1 MENIS
6 ETIAGYLL
14 DIEAVKLKPKEPFK
28 WASGWLSPVYCDNRL
43 TLSFP
48 DIRTYIKNAFVEFIK
63 SNYPEVEAI
72 AGVATAGIPQ
82 GVLVADALNLPF
94 VYVRSEAKKHGLS
107 NQVEGKI
114 QKGQK
119 IIVIE
124 DLVSTGGSSLKV
136 VEVLRVMETDVVA
149 LLSIMTYGFEQAQ
162 KSFKIANLPFHSLTS
177 YNQIVIEAMKR
188 NVVSERAMASLQE
201 WRKNPENWQGSEL

>member
-1 MENIS
+1 MKNVS

-14 DIEAVKLKPKEPFK
+14 DIEAVKLRPKSPFQ
-28 WASGWLSPVYCDNRL
+28 WASGWLSPIYCDNRL
-43 TLSFP
+43 ALSFP
-48 DIRTYIKNAFVEFIK
+48 DIRSYIKNAFVEFIK

-82 GVLVADALNLPF
+82 GALLADALNLPF
-94 VYVRSEAKKHGLS
+94 IYVRSEAKKHGSS
-107 NQVEGKI
+107 NQIEGKT

-136 VEVLRVMETDVVA
+136 VEVLREAETNVLA

-162 KSFKIANLPFHSLTS
+162 IAFAQANLPFYSLTS
-177 YNQIVIEAMKR
+177 YNYILREAIRKDLIT
-188 NVVSERAMASLQE
+188 EKAMTALQE
-201 WRKNPENWQGSEL
+201 WRKNPENWQGCEL

>member
-1 MENIS
+1 MKNIS

-14 DIEAVKLKPKEPFK
+14 DIEAVKLSPKEPFQ
-28 WASGWLSPVYCDNRL
+28 WASGWLSPIYCDNRL

-48 DIRTYIKNAFVEFIK
+48 DIRSYIKNAFVEFIQ

-82 GVLVADALNLPF
+82 GALVADALNLPF

-107 NQVEGKI
+107 KQIEGKI

-124 DLVSTGGSSLKV
+124 DLVSTGGSSLKAV
-136 VEVLRVMETDVVA
+136 QALRAQETDVLA
-149 LLSIMTYGFEQAQ
+149 LLSIMTYNFEQAQ
-162 KSFKIANLPFHSLTS
+162 QSFAQADLPFYSLCN
-177 YNQIVIEAMKR
+177 YNQILREAVKR
-188 NVVSERAMASLQE
+188 DLITEETMASLQE
-201 WRKNPENWQGSEL
+201 WRKSPESWRYLVK